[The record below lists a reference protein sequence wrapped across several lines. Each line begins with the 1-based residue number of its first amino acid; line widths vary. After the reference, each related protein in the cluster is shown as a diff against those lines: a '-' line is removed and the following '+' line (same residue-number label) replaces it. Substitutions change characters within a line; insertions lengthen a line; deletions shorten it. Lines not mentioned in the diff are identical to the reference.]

1 MPRCCIRQGWVVG
14 VDYSA
19 TAHFLTSVGWFL
31 HYLCGVAIFL
41 LVMKQNTSHT
51 VQRLAR
57 EIIEYDDT
65 REGFAAEHHL
75 VLAAASG
82 LAVSALLA
90 PTRNAAA
97 LRGIA
102 AGLLLM
108 RALSGSQGV
117 RAWLQVRDRRPS
129 APLSPEEA
137 RETWIL

>member
-1 MPRCCIRQGWVVG
+1 
-14 VDYSA
+14 
-19 TAHFLTSVGWFL
+19 
-31 HYLCGVAIFL
+31 
-41 LVMKQNTSHT
+41 MKRNTSHT
-51 VQRLAR
+51 VQRVAR

-102 AGLLLM
+102 AGVLLM